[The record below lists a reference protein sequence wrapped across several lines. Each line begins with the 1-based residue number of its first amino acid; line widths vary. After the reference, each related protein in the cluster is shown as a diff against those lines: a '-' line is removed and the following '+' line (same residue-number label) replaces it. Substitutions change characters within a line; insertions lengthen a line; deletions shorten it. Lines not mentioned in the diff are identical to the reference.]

1 MDAEAPY
8 RDANQ
13 PVDRRV
19 ADLLGRMDLSEKI
32 AQLGAVQ
39 LRAIS
44 RRSAFDPDRAADAM
58 PNGTGHITRIAAST
72 VLGPTELARFANEAQ
87 RWLTEHTRLGIPA
100 IVHEESCAGFTANGA
115 TQFPQAIG
123 LASTWNPDL
132 VEEAARVIREQM
144 LAVGARQTL
153 APVLDIAR
161 DGRWGRVEETYGE
174 DPYLAG
180 RMGVGYVRGV
190 QGDDLVSG
198 VMATGK
204 HFLGYGAG
212 EGGMNWAPAH
222 LGVREILEVYARPF
236 EAAIREAGLASMM
249 NSYGEIDGAPS
260 GGSRWLLTDLL
271 RGELGFDGAVVADYN
286 TVVCLMAYHRVAA
299 TKAAAAARALNAGLD
314 VELPEIDCFH
324 HLTQALEEGL
334 VTEETIDQAVTR
346 VLRDKF
352 RLGLF
357 DHPYVNEGAAVTVFD
372 TPKQRELARELAR
385 QSLVLLKN
393 DGHLLPLTDVGTIA
407 VIGPASNSTRLLQ
420 GDYHYPTHLE
430 EAFGLIREPGDE
442 PLSPDETTRNAL
454 SPTSGSTGSD
464 VDLAEHFVRHVSI
477 LEGVRDSA
485 PAGTR
490 ILHARGCGTG
500 GEDTSGFAEAIE
512 AARQAAVAI
521 VCVGTRSSLVGDA
534 SSGEMTDRTEL
545 GLPGV
550 QQALVDAVIDT
561 GTPTVVVLIN
571 GGVLAIPSIAER
583 AGAIVEAWLPGE
595 EGGAAVADILFGAAN
610 PGGRLPVSMPR
621 SAGQMPLFHNH
632 KPSGG
637 RSNVRGDYVDSPA
650 TPLYTFGYGLSYTTF
665 EYHDLTLSAREL
677 APTDFVDVG
686 IGITNTGD
694 RRGDEVVQLYLHDA
708 VASMTR
714 PIRQLVGFA
723 RVSLQPGETRT
734 VTFHIDLAQVAFYDE
749 EMQLKIEA
757 GEIRVLVGAASY
769 DIRARGSFIIG
780 EDRIIN
786 RADLQPTAVEV
797 R

>member
-1 MDAEAPY
+1 MAASTAYQNPDESIE
-8 RDANQ
+8 
-13 PVDRRV
+13 RRV

-32 AQLGAVQ
+32 AQLGATQ
-39 LRAIS
+39 LRAIT
-44 RRSAFDPDRAADAM
+44 RHSAFDPQRAAEAI
-58 PNGTGHITRIAAST
+58 PKGIGHITRIAAST

-87 RWLTEHTRLGIPA
+87 RWLIEHTRLGIPA
-100 IVHEESCAGFTANGA
+100 IVHEESCAGFTAKGA

-132 VEEAARVIREQM
+132 VEQAARVIREQM

-153 APVLDIAR
+153 APVLDIVR

-174 DPYLAG
+174 DPYLAA
-180 RMGVGYVRGV
+180 RMGVGYVRGI
-190 QGDDLVSG
+190 QGENLTEG

-222 LGVREILEVYARPF
+222 LGHREILEVYARPF
-236 EAAIREAGLASMM
+236 ESAIREAGLASMM

-271 RGELGFDGAVVADYN
+271 RGELGFDGAVVADYS
-286 TVVCLMAYHRVAA
+286 TVLCLMIYHRVAA

-314 VELPEIDCFH
+314 VELPEIDCFL
-324 HLTQALEEGL
+324 HLDEALEESL

-357 DHPYVNEGAAVTVFD
+357 EHPYVDEDAAVNIFD
-372 TPKQRELARELAR
+372 TPTQRALARELAR
-385 QSLVLLKN
+385 QSIVLLKN
-393 DGHLLPLTDVGTIA
+393 DGQLLPLTDMATIA
-407 VIGPASNSTRLLQ
+407 VIGPASNSARLLQ

-430 EAFGLIREPGDE
+430 AAFGLIREPGDE
-442 PLSPDETTRNAL
+442 PTPVDESARDAL
-454 SPTSGSTGSD
+454 LPTSGSTSSD
-464 VDLAEHFVRHVSI
+464 VDLAEHFVRHVTI
-477 LEGVRDSA
+477 LEGMRESA

-500 GEDTSGFAEAIE
+500 GEDTSGFAEAVD
-512 AARQAAVAI
+512 AARQADVAI
-521 VCVGTRSSLVGDA
+521 LCVGTRSSLIGDA
-534 SSGEMTDRTEL
+534 SSGEMTDRTDL

-550 QQALVDAVIDT
+550 QQALVDAVIDA
-561 GTPTVVVLIN
+561 GTPTVVVLVN
-571 GGVLAIPSIAER
+571 GGVLAIPGIAER

-595 EGGAAVADILFGAAN
+595 EGGAAVADVLFGAEN

-637 RSNVRGDYVDSPA
+637 RSNVRGNYVDSPA
-650 TPLYTFGYGLSYTTF
+650 TPLFAFGYGLSYTTF
-665 EYHDLTLSAREL
+665 DYHDLTISAGEL
-677 APTDFVDVG
+677 APTGFVDVG
-686 IGITNTGD
+686 IGITNTGA
-694 RRGDEVVQLYLHDA
+694 RAGDEVVQLYLHDA

-723 RVSLQPGETRT
+723 RVKIKAGETRT
-734 VTFHIDLAQVAFYDE
+734 VTFHVDLAQAAFYDE
-749 EMQLKIEA
+749 AMQLKIEA

-769 DIRARGSFIIG
+769 DIRARGSFIIS
-780 EDRIIN
+780 EDRIVS
-786 RADLQPTAVEV
+786 RADVQPTGVEV

>member
-1 MDAEAPY
+1 MTTSAPY
-8 RDANQ
+8 RDPNEAIE
-13 PVDRRV
+13 RRV
-19 ADLLGRMDLSEKI
+19 ADLLGRMDVSEKI
-32 AQLGAVQ
+32 AQLGAIQ
-39 LRAIS
+39 LRAVARNS
-44 RRSAFDPDRAADAM
+44 TFDAERAADAM

-72 VLGPTELARFANEAQ
+72 VLGPTQLARFANEAQ
-87 RWLTEHTRLGIPA
+87 RWLIENTRLGIPA
-100 IVHEESCAGFTANGA
+100 IVHEESCAGFTAKGA

-132 VEEAARVIREQM
+132 VEEAGRVIRDQM

-153 APVLDIAR
+153 APVLDIVR
-161 DGRWGRVEETYGE
+161 DARWGRVEETYGE

-180 RMGVGYVRGV
+180 RMGVGYVRGI
-190 QGDDLVSG
+190 QGDDLTAG

-271 RGELGFDGAVVADYN
+271 RGELGFDGAVVADYH
-286 TVVCLMAYHRVAA
+286 TVLCLMAYHRVAA

-314 VELPEIDCFH
+314 VELPEIDCFQ
-324 HLTQALEEGL
+324 HLDEALQEGL
-334 VTEETIDQAVTR
+334 VTEETIDHAVAR

-357 DHPYVNEGAAVTVFD
+357 EDPYVDEDDAVTVFD

-385 QSLVLLKN
+385 QSIVLLKN
-393 DGHLLPLTDVGTIA
+393 DGHLLPLQAVGTIA

-430 EAFGLIREPGDE
+430 AAFGLIREPGDE
-442 PLSPDETTRNAL
+442 LLAVDESARNAL
-454 SPTSGSTGSD
+454 LPTSGSRTGN
-464 VDLAEHFVRHVSI
+464 VDLADHFVRHVSI
-477 LEGVRDSA
+477 LAGMRDAA
-485 PAGTR
+485 PSETR
-490 ILHARGCGTG
+490 LLHARGCGTSG
-500 GEDTSGFAEAIE
+500 DDTSGFAAAVY
-512 AARQAAVAI
+512 AARQGDVAI

-534 SSGEMTDRTEL
+534 SSGEMTDRTDL
-545 GLPGV
+545 GLPGA
-550 QQALVDAVIDT
+550 QQALVDAVINT
-561 GTPTVVVLIN
+561 STPTVVVLVN

-583 AGAIVEAWLPGE
+583 AGAIIEAWLPGE
-595 EGGAAVADILFGAAN
+595 EGGAAVADVLFGAAD

-637 RSNVRGDYVDSPA
+637 RSNVRGNYVDSLA
-650 TPLYTFGYGLSYTTF
+650 TPLYSFGYGLSYTTF

-677 APTDFVDVG
+677 APTETVDVG
-686 IGITNTGD
+686 IRITNTGS
-694 RRGDEVVQLYLHDA
+694 RQGDEVVQLYVHDT

-714 PIRQLVGFA
+714 PIRQLAGFA
-723 RVSLQPGETRT
+723 RVRLRPGETRT
-734 VTFHIDLAQVAFYDE
+734 ATFHVDLTQVAFYDE
-749 EMQLKIEA
+749 AMQLKIEA

-769 DIRARGSFIIG
+769 DIRERGSFIIK
-780 EDRIIN
+780 EDRIIS
-786 RADLQPTAVEV
+786 RADVKPTAVDI